1 MTQRYND
8 NNYALTVG
16 QRVRDLER
24 KVDEDF
30 GVRGLRGANQ
40 TANQI
45 PYLPG
50 GIVFGGGAT
59 VNVYAPNII
68 GVYPTPDD
76 PTTGANFD
84 GAYID
89 WSWTAITTYGEDQI
103 TEYECELTE
112 SGGSPQYIRVV
123 GTSIRFDLLRSN
135 VSYSMRVRA
144 YSKLNQVSAWSS
156 PTKTITSGTDTTA
169 PSAPAAVTAVYAASG
184 SIIIRYTEAGM
195 PADVL
200 NGNGKFEFQIATN
213 SGFTTGVQTVTMRS
227 QTPALAGA
235 TAATNC
241 LTGFGQLT
249 GGPFYLRH
257 RAIDSAGNAG
267 SYTTYAS
274 NPISLG
280 TSYPAYDSTD
290 RVIVSNNLV
299 AFDLQAVNATFMSA
313 SISSAFINDLSASK
327 ITAGT
332 IGAYTI
338 TLLNSSSSILKSGNY
353 SSGSAGWAIDGAGN
367 AEFNTV
373 TVRGSMY
380 VSSTNYF
387 NSSGL
392 TLNSTADVSSPEIVS
407 NANALRFHNGTTAR
421 SGIWS
426 WDTSGMGFYNAND
439 TYYFYGSPGIY
450 SAAARVVMKYYGSG
464 DYWGLWLNYGNSKQ
478 GGGDYSIL
486 GGNSGDTYVNA
497 SSGKTVVI
505 RVNNGDIINA
515 SSSEINTNDVPVRY
529 RGPGDG
535 NHSTW
540 YNSGFNGV
548 EIDGYA
554 KVRIVTTQVS
564 HSFDFDTD
572 GWARSDNGWTTFSS
586 RSIKT
591 DIKPYE
597 GSLEKLLKLQP
608 VTFRHNDDLRL
619 LQAHAETRSRFL
631 EGDELVL
638 PDSLPASPTMLG
650 FIAEDVQEVDPLLV
664 VPGDVL
670 SLDYSKFAVLSV
682 GAIQELT
689 KRIERLE
696 LLTNG

>member
-24 KVDEDF
+24 KVDEDY

-50 GIVFGGGAT
+50 GVVFGGGAT

-89 WSWTAITTYGEDQI
+89 WSWSAITTYGEDQI

-195 PADVL
+195 PSDVL

-257 RAIDSAGNAG
+257 RAIDSSGNAG

-338 TLLNSSSSILKSGNY
+338 TLLNSASSILKSGNY
-353 SSGSAGWAIDGAGN
+353 SSGTAGWAIDGAGN

-373 TVRGSMY
+373 TVRGSFYISSTDYWDSNGIHIAATADVSTPETTSNTHAIRFYESSTLAGAIYNYTSGSGMVFQTAGTLFNFQQSVSGGVKAY
-380 VSSTNYF
+380 IDMGSTYGGYTGLWLRGSSTNYAII
-387 NSSGL
+387 SDGS
-392 TLNSTADVSSPEIVS
+392 
-407 NANALRFHNGTTAR
+407 
-421 SGIWS
+421 
-426 WDTSGMGFYNAND
+426 DTF
-439 TYYFYGSPGIY
+439 
-450 SAAARVVMKYYGSG
+450 
-464 DYWGLWLNYGNSKQ
+464 
-478 GGGDYSIL
+478 
-486 GGNSGDTYVNA
+486 VNA
-497 SSGKTVVI
+497 
-505 RVNNGDIINA
+505 A
-515 SSSEINTNDVPVRY
+515 SSSKGGLRIANTDVLNWKSTEIYTNDIPVRF
-529 RGPGDG
+529 RGTGDS
-535 NHSTW
+535 NQQIR
-540 YNSGFNGV
+540 YESGINGV
-548 EIDGYA
+548 EINGYG
-554 KVRIVTTQVS
+554 KVRINTTQVA

-586 RSIKT
+586 RTIKT

-597 GSLEKLLKLQP
+597 GSLEKLMKLQP

-619 LQAHAETRSRFL
+619 LRAHTETRNRYL
-631 EGDELVL
+631 EGDELIL
-638 PDSLPASPTMLG
+638 PDSIPASPTMIG

-696 LLTNG
+696 RVSNG